1 MKNEKRNAIA
11 IVDYN
16 MGNLGSVMNA
26 FAKVGSSSEL
36 VSDPDRLE
44 QYDRIVLPGVGA
56 FPDAMKALTSTGMD
70 EAIRQFAR
78 SGRPLMGTCLGMQ
91 LLFEESEEFG
101 TTQGLR
107 LIPGKVVAFD
117 ESKFDHPLKVPHM
130 GWNEMFRGLTSNDLS
145 RSDESFAG
153 LTPAKPNDVSR
164 SGESFEGMTP
174 SELFDGLPDAFYLY
188 FVHSYHAVCD
198 DRYAIGKTY
207 YGYAFVSAVQNG
219 NIYGIQPHPE
229 KSHNNGL
236 KIIENFTKL

>member
-1 MKNEKRNAIA
+1 MKHNNQTTVG

-91 LLFEESEEFG
+91 LLFDESEEFG
-101 TTQGLR
+101 TTQGLG
-107 LIPGKVVAFD
+107 LIPGKVMAFD

-153 LTPAKPNDVSR
+153 LTP
-164 SGESFEGMTP
+164 

-188 FVHSYHAVCD
+188 FVHSYHAQTN
-198 DRYAIGKTY
+198 DRYAIGKTH
-207 YGYAFVSAVQNG
+207 YGYEFVSAVQNG